1 MTSLILLAMLVAAN
15 GAPVLARRLLR
26 GHWATPIDGGALWA
40 DQRPILGASKTWRG
54 LVAGCVASALVSG
67 LAGWGLW
74 FGALFGALALAGD
87 LLSSFIKRR
96 LGLPSSARAT
106 GLDQIPEALIPCLF
120 AAWWLPVGW
129 LTVVSVTV
137 LFMVADIVLSPWL
150 HELGIRR
157 EPH

>member
-1 MTSLILLAMLVAAN
+1 MTPLVLFFMLVAAN
-15 GAPVLARRLLR
+15 GAPVLARRLLKQR
-26 GHWATPIDGGALWA
+26 YACAIDGGHLGY
-40 DQRPILGASKTWRG
+40 DQRPLLGPSKTWRG
-54 LVAGCVASALVSG
+54 LVAGSIASAIVSSLAGLGFWFGFVFGG
-67 LAGWGLW
+67 LA
-74 FGALFGALALAGD
+74 LFGD

-96 LGLPSSARAT
+96 TGLPSSARAT

-129 LTVVSVTV
+129 LTVIAVTL
-137 LFMVADIVLSPWL
+137 LFMLADIVLSPLL